1 MAVRV
6 VTDTTSYLPQSDVER
21 YGIRLVPL
29 SVTLDGVTYVERV
42 ADEAFYD
49 ALLKSKGFPTTSQ
62 PSAATIA
69 EAFRAAV
76 EAGDEV
82 VAVFLSSEMSGTYST
97 ALLARD
103 MVREER
109 PDARIEVV
117 DSRSN
122 CMELGFA
129 VLAAARAAEQGASAE
144 EAAAAAREMT
154 LHTRFIFV
162 PDTLEYLRRGGRIG
176 NASALI
182 GTLLQIR
189 PILTV
194 VDGKTDVFA
203 KVRTKRKAMTEI
215 VAALSRDAEAKGLID
230 VVAHHIADEAEGRE
244 LAAMASEAVGR
255 EVPVIPVGPTIGTHV
270 GPGSV
275 GLVYVTDKPME
286 KSAG

>member
-1 MAVRV
+1 MAVRI
-6 VTDTTSYLPQSDVER
+6 VTDTTSNLPDDEVER
-21 YGIRLVPL
+21 YGIGLVPL

-42 ADEAFYD
+42 ADAAFYQ
-49 ALLKSKGFPTTSQ
+49 ALLQSKGFPTTSQ
-62 PSAATIA
+62 PSAAMIA
-69 EAFRAAV
+69 ETFRAAV
-76 EAGDEV
+76 ERGDDV
-82 VAVFLSSEMSGTYST
+82 VAVFLSSEMSGTCST

-103 MVREER
+103 MVRAEVPE
-109 PDARIEVV
+109 ARIEVV

-144 EAAAAAREMT
+144 EAARAAEEMT
-154 LHTRFIFV
+154 LHTRFVFV

-176 NASALI
+176 GASALI
-182 GTLLQIR
+182 GTLLQIK

-203 KVRTKRKAMTEI
+203 KVRTKRKAMAEI
-215 VAALSRDAEAKGLID
+215 VAAFVRDADAKGLVD
-230 VVAHHIADEAEGRE
+230 VVAHHIADEDEGRE
-244 LAAMASEAVGR
+244 IAAMASAAVGR

-275 GLVYVTDKPME
+275 GLVYVTEKPME
-286 KSAG
+286 KSAQ

>member
-6 VTDTTSYLPQSDVER
+6 VTDSTSYLPDDAVER
-21 YGIRLVPL
+21 YGIRIVPL

-42 ADEAFYD
+42 ADAAFYQ
-49 ALLKSKGFPTTSQ
+49 ALRASSGFPTSSQ
-62 PSAATIA
+62 PSAASLA
-69 EAFRAAV
+69 DAFRAIV
-76 EAGDEV
+76 ETGDDV
-82 VAVFLSSEMSGTYST
+82 VAVFLSSEMSGTFST

-103 MVREER
+103 MVLQER
-109 PDARIEVV
+109 PDARVEIV

-129 VLAAARAAEQGASAE
+129 VLAAARTAESGASAE
-144 EAAAAAREMT
+144 EAAQAARDTT
-154 LHTRFIFV
+154 LRTRFLFV

-182 GTLLQIR
+182 GTLLQIK

-203 KVRTKRKAMTEI
+203 KVRTKHKAMAEI
-215 VAALSRDAEAKGLID
+215 VAAFARDVERKGLVD
-230 VVAHHIADEAEGRE
+230 VVAHHIDDEDEGRQI
-244 LAAMASEAVGR
+244 AAMAAEAAGR
-255 EVPVIPVGPTIGTHV
+255 EVPVVPVGPTIGTHV

-275 GLVYVTDKPME
+275 GLVYVTEKPME
-286 KSAG
+286 KGAR

>member
-6 VTDTTSYLPQSDVER
+6 VTDTTSYLPDSEVER

-42 ADEAFYD
+42 ADDAFYQ

-69 EAFRAAV
+69 EVFKAIV
-76 EAGDEV
+76 ERGDEV
-82 VAVFLSSEMSGTYST
+82 VAVFLSSDMSGTYST

-103 MVREER
+103 MVREEI
-109 PDARIEVV
+109 PEARIEVV

-129 VLAAARAAEQGASAE
+129 VLAAARAAEQGAGAQ
-144 EAAAAAREMT
+144 EAARAAAEMT
-154 LHTRFIFV
+154 LHTRFVFV

-176 NASALI
+176 GASALI

-203 KVRTKRKAMTEI
+203 KVRTKHKAMTEI
-215 VAALSRDAEAKGLID
+215 VAALKRDAEAKGLVD
-230 VVAHHIADEAEGRE
+230 VVAHHIADEEEGRQ
-244 LAAMASEAVGR
+244 LAAMAAEAVGR
-255 EVPVIPVGPTIGTHV
+255 EVPVIAVGPTIGTHV

-275 GLVYVTDKPME
+275 GLVYVTEKPME
-286 KSAG
+286 KSAR